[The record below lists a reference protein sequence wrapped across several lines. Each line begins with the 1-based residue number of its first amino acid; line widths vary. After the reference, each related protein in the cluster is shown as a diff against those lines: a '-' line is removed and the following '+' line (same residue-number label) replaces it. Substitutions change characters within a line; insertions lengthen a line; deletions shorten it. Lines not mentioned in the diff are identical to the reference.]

1 MEAVSPTDTDQQNT
15 SGRIVVGVDG
25 SSYSEGA
32 LRWAVGQARLTGQR
46 VDAVISWSIPVDFSL
61 AGAGS
66 LLTYDWEDVATA
78 MLRDTV
84 EAAVPADDTHR
95 VSQRAVMGHP
105 AKVLLDAAAEAALL
119 VVGSRGRGG
128 FTGMLL
134 GSVSQHVIARAACP
148 VVVVREPGTAAE

>member
-1 MEAVSPTDTDQQNT
+1 
-15 SGRIVVGVDG
+15 
-25 SSYSEGA
+25 
-32 LRWAVGQARLTGQR
+32 
-46 VDAVISWSIPVDFSL
+46 
-61 AGAGS
+61 
-66 LLTYDWEDVATA
+66 
-78 MLRDTV
+78 
-84 EAAVPADDTHR
+84 

-105 AKVLLDAAAEAALL
+105 AKVLLDAAADAALL